1 MILVVFACWVAAVA
15 RAQLTAKDR
24 TYVTDQVNALR
35 ALHRAPPVAYDLGLE
50 SGAQT
55 WANTLASS
63 GQFYH
68 SGTTAYGENL
78 AQVWSGTNVT
88 RSIDVSV
95 NAWYGEG
102 ANFVYG
108 VPQNT
113 AALHFTALVW
123 ANTKQIGLGVS
134 KGSKGT
140 IVCMR
145 FNPPGNM
152 AGAYALN
159 VLPLSNSSKPSPPP
173 PKPSPPKPPPTCKC
187 NCAC

>member
-1 MILVVFACWVAAVA
+1 MILVIFAFCWLAAVA

-24 TYVTDQVNALR
+24 TYVTNQVNALR
-35 ALHRAPPVAYDLGLE
+35 ALHRAPPVAYDLALE

-55 WANTLASS
+55 WANTLATS

-68 SGTTAYGENL
+68 SGTAYGENL

-108 VPQNT
+108 VPQNK

-159 VLPLSNSSKPSPPP
+159 VLPLTNSSRSPSPKPPP
-173 PKPSPPKPPPTCKC
+173 PKPPLPTCKC